1 MSFSLK
7 LQIINALDQTTRL
20 HDGIQW
26 FLGTHEKQRE
36 IITTEDKGEQPFST
50 YQRAVKCLLQ
60 KQVSRLITKPTK

>member
-20 HDGIQW
+20 HDGMKW
-26 FLGTHEKQRE
+26 FLGNHEKQRE
-36 IITTEDKGEQPFST
+36 VTSDEGKGDQSLSA

-60 KQVSRLITKPTK
+60 KQVGLLLILL